1 MMTNS
6 YNLERFLCPVLEEAA
21 LENRSYFPFTLLE
34 EPTSPMSKSHY
45 LLLTGGSQD
54 ERSGVNSISREMSDA
69 GWWQYNTRVQGIEG
83 NQEEPA
89 RGRDAEIQ
97 AIGAFQ
103 F

>member
-1 MMTNS
+1 M
-6 YNLERFLCPVLEEAA
+6 
-21 LENRSYFPFTLLE
+21 LE
-34 EPTSPMSKSHY
+34 EPSSPMSKSHY

-54 ERSGVNSISREMSDA
+54 ERSGVNSTSREMSDC

-89 RGRDAEIQ
+89 RGRDAEIL
-97 AIGAFQ
+97 GVDAFR